1 MEMHMKN
8 IASAATGLAV
18 IGMVLAALPAQAE
31 LSSEELAKL
40 AQNPV
45 GNLISV
51 PFQNDTNFDFGPLEK
66 TQNVLNIQPV
76 YPIHVSKDWNVITRT
91 IMPLLWQPALYPG
104 QGSTFGL
111 SDIQFSAFLSPAS
124 PGEWI
129 WGAGAIAQ
137 LPTNTDDVLGNDNW
151 GLGPTAVLL
160 HIERGSP
167 WVYGALVN
175 NVWSVTD
182 TSDSPS
188 INQMLLQPF
197 LNYNFKGGTYLTTS
211 PIITANWEADGGD
224 VWTVPLGGGVGHI
237 FHLGKL
243 PVNTQASGYYS
254 VATPEYGADWEL
266 RLQVQLM
273 FPE

>member
-1 MEMHMKN
+1 MSK
-8 IASAATGLAV
+8 IARATATAAVVGLALAATSAR
-18 IGMVLAALPAQAE
+18 AE

-51 PFQNDTNFDFGPLEK
+51 PFQNNWNFDYGPLEK
-66 TQNVLNIQPV
+66 TQDVLNIQPV
-76 YPIHVSKDWNVITRT
+76 YPIHVSADWNIITRT

-111 SDIQFSAFLSPAS
+111 SDIQFSAFLSPAN
-124 PGEWI
+124 PGGWI
-129 WGAGAIAQ
+129 WGAGAIMQ

-160 HIERGSP
+160 HMQRSSP
-167 WVYGALVN
+167 WVYGALIN
-175 NVWSVTD
+175 NLWSVTD
-182 TSDSPS
+182 TSGSPS

-197 LNYNFKGGTYLTTS
+197 LNYNFKSGTYLTTA
-211 PIITANWEADGGD
+211 PIITANWEADGGN

-237 FHLGKL
+237 FHAGRL
-243 PVNTQASGYYS
+243 PVNTQLAGYYN
-254 VATPEYGADWEL
+254 VATPDFGADWQL
-266 RLQVQLM
+266 RFQVQLM
-273 FPE
+273 FPK